1 MHFGGM
7 GVIFLT
13 EQRHSIFLNHYISLK
28 LLFGAFLIY
37 SDKKGRHMRI
47 RYLQKEGYG
56 LSRWSGGVTSEIY
69 IYPENGN
76 YSQRDFKMRVSS
88 AEVELEESVFT
99 PLEGIDRWITPLE
112 GSFELSHDGG
122 PFLKMGPLDPP
133 HFFSGGSRTLC
144 RGKARDINLMLKGAG
159 GEMRIVSSKVKVSG
173 ICLVY
178 ALSDMTVVTEG
189 ADILV
194 RAGDSLLFE
203 GSGEIGLTEKSIL
216 CHMEI

>member
-1 MHFGGM
+1 MGIGKTYNLLKKYRIFIFAFWKKGWYILYRTKALHFPQS
-7 GVIFLT
+7 L
-13 EQRHSIFLNHYISLK
+13 YIIK
-28 LLFGAFLIY
+28 APFGAFLIY

-133 HFFSGGSRTLC
+133 HFFSGG
-144 RGKARDINLMLKGAG
+144 
-159 GEMRIVSSKVKVSG
+159 
-173 ICLVY
+173 
-178 ALSDMTVVTEG
+178 
-189 ADILV
+189 
-194 RAGDSLLFE
+194 RAGAPGTSPGCSAGLLPA
-203 GSGEIGLTEKSIL
+203 GSSAGSPAFSPASPPKAPVLPAVWFRFPPG
-216 CHMEI
+216 